1 MSSLANTQPI
11 VQPTT
16 TYSQQVMGTNANAT
30 AQGEDNTMQDGINQD
45 NIYNT
50 LFSRLFV
57 KLREN
62 TKVATNALGL
72 RLNGLTNTIV
82 KEVKTLYD
90 AAYTVA
96 INGNAALIFPGYA
109 HNPNVNANAQPL
121 NQFRAAMNPVPVP
134 AEFTEANSRICTVL
148 LGLMT
153 E

>member
-62 TKVATNALGL
+62 SYKGS
-72 RLNGLTNTIV
+72 
-82 KEVKTLYD
+82 KSDQK
-90 AAYTVA
+90 
-96 INGNAALIFPGYA
+96 
-109 HNPNVNANAQPL
+109 
-121 NQFRAAMNPVPVP
+121 
-134 AEFTEANSRICTVL
+134 
-148 LGLMT
+148 
-153 E
+153 